1 MINLLRRLLGHNDKF
16 FDLLETS
23 AGEDHV
29 LLVTREAL
37 IVSN

>member
-23 AGEDHV
+23 AGEAQASV
-29 LLVTREAL
+29 
-37 IVSN
+37 